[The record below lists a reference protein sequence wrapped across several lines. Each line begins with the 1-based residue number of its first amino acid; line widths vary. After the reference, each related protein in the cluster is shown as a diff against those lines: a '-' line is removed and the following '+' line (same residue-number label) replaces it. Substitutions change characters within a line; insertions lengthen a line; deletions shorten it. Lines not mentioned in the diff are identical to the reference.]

1 MNEEIKKI
9 VELEIDLDNLELEEM
24 GVQVVSFVEEPA
36 IEVDFMA
43 FSAEKFVYP
52 ESGEQHNPFM
62 GRCISVLVGDEGYE
76 SDQAAAICHTY
87 WEEEH
92 GPTEMCAECFDLDE
106 ACWEG
111 YEPIGM
117 KEKNGR
123 MVPNCVP
130 IKARSEEFASYNDYP
145 ESAKNAAKRAL
156 EWKEKNGSDCGTRV
170 GWARANQLAKGEMI
184 SEETIAR
191 MASFARHLQYKDVPY
206 SEGCGGLMVDAWGG
220 QAGIEWASNKLKS
233 IREESG
239 YDPSSLT
246 PYVDQ
251 EDEPRAK
258 QNFSEEEEFTE
269 EQKIILQWAQEHGE
283 QITEDFTY
291 IDPTSEDF
299 NTVGNIA
306 KAIQGLD
313 ILGKMGVRQDEPA
326 EIRYRYTGPSAERGF
341 CKAMLSLNKLYAE
354 GDMRGLRGRL
364 GTINPNM
371 GPRRSNSYNVFAY
384 KGGVNCRHYWSKVAL
399 FKPEGSRRVLM
410 IDQGPA
416 DGDAGKSN
424 NSNTPSPTGSVRNN
438 ASLRFSFSIRDE
450 EKRIVAGPLMTPNK
464 MILRRD
470 GKGEPYYVYFSKD
483 TIRRIQE
490 RFNKSGFQNVT
501 DVDHDGNLLTDNIL
515 LEQWLV
521 ESRVHDKSRYYGFD
535 NLPLGTWFG
544 VYKVNDDQTWEDIKS
559 GKIRG
564 FSIAGDFINKAQP
577 IENTDEQTL
586 SSIINILKEIR

>member
-9 VELEIDLDNLELEEM
+9 VELEIDLDDLQLEEM

-43 FSAEKFVYP
+43 FSKQEFVEP
-52 ESGEQHNPFM
+52 KGGESESDFI
-62 GRCISVLVGDEGYE
+62 GRCIPVLIDEGYDQ
-76 SDQAAAICHTY
+76 DQATAICYTY
-87 WEEEH
+87 Y
-92 GPTEMCAECFDLDE
+92 
-106 ACWEG
+106 EG
-111 YEPIGM
+111 EQQ
-117 KEKNGR
+117 
-123 MVPNCVP
+123 
-130 IKARSEEFASYNDYP
+130 FQSYNDYP
-145 ESAKNAAKRAL
+145 ESARNAAKRAL
-156 EWKEKNGSDCGTRV
+156 EWRDAHPDQDCGTQV
-170 GWARANQLAKGEMI
+170 GWARANQLAKGENI

-220 QAGIEWASNKLKS
+220 QAGIEWASNKLES

-239 YDPSSLT
+239 YDPSQLS
-246 PYVDQ
+246 PYIDY
-251 EDEPRAK
+251 DDDLKRK
-258 QNFSEEEEFTE
+258 EEFSDDDLTE
-269 EQKIILQWAQEHGE
+269 EQKEILLWAKEYGE

-299 NTVGNIA
+299 NTIGNIA

-326 EIRYRYTGPSAERGF
+326 EIRYRYTGPSAERGA
-341 CKAMLSLNKLYAE
+341 CRAILGLNKLYSE
-354 GDMRGLRGRL
+354 DDMDALRSRL
-364 GTINPNM
+364 GAINPKM
-371 GPRRSNSYNVFAY
+371 GPRGTTSYNVFKY
-384 KGGVNCRHYWSKVAL
+384 KMGVNCRHYWSKVAL
-399 FKPEGSRRVLM
+399 FKPEGSRQVLM
-410 IDQGPA
+410 VDQGPA

-424 NSNTPSPTGSVRNN
+424 NSNSPSPTGSVSNN

-464 MILRRD
+464 MILRRE
-470 GKGEPYYVYFSKD
+470 GNGEPYYVFFSKD

-501 DVDHDGNLLTDNIL
+501 DVDHDGQIKTDNIL

-544 VYKVNDDQTWEDIKS
+544 VYKVNDDQTWEDIKA
-559 GKIRG
+559 GKIKG

>member
-9 VELEIDLDNLELEEM
+9 VELEIDLDDLQLEEM

-43 FSAEKFVYP
+43 FSKQEFVEP
-52 ESGEQHNPFM
+52 KGDESESDFI
-62 GRCISVLVGDEGYE
+62 GRCIPVLIGEGY
-76 SDQAAAICHTY
+76 DQEQATAICYTY
-87 WEEEH
+87 Y
-92 GPTEMCAECFDLDE
+92 
-106 ACWEG
+106 EG
-111 YEPIGM
+111 
-117 KEKNGR
+117 
-123 MVPNCVP
+123 
-130 IKARSEEFASYNDYP
+130 S
-145 ESAKNAAKRAL
+145 
-156 EWKEKNGSDCGTRV
+156 
-170 GWARANQLAKGEMI
+170 
-184 SEETIAR
+184 
-191 MASFARHLQYKDVPY
+191 
-206 SEGCGGLMVDAWGG
+206 
-220 QAGIEWASNKLKS
+220 
-233 IREESG
+233 
-239 YDPSSLT
+239 YDPSQLS
-246 PYVDQ
+246 PYIDY
-251 EDEPRAK
+251 DDDLKRK
-258 QNFSEEEEFTE
+258 EEFSGDDLTE

-341 CKAMLSLNKLYAE
+341 CKAMLSLNKVYAE

-364 GTINPNM
+364 SAINPNM
-371 GPRRSNSYNVFAY
+371 GPRGRNSYNVFDY
-384 KGGVNCRHYWSKVAL
+384 KGGVNCRHFWSQVAL
-399 FKPEGSRRVLM
+399 YKPEGSRRVLM
-410 IDQGPA
+410 IEQGPVE
-416 DGDAGKSN
+416 GNPGKSN
-424 NSNTPSPTGSVRNN
+424 NSNTPSPTGSVSNN

-450 EKRIVAGPLMTPNK
+450 DKRIVAGPLMTPNK
-464 MILRRD
+464 MILRRE
-470 GKGEPYYVYFSKD
+470 GNGEPYYVFFSKD

-501 DVDHDGNLLTDNIL
+501 DVDHDGQIKTDNIL

-544 VYKVNDDQTWEDIKS
+544 VYKVNDDETWEDIKS

-577 IENTDEQTL
+577 IETDETVL
-586 SSIINILKEIR
+586 DKIINVLKDIN

>member
-9 VELEIDLDNLELEEM
+9 VELEIDLDDLQLEEM

-43 FSAEKFVYP
+43 FSKQEFVEP
-52 ESGEQHNPFM
+52 KGDESESDFI
-62 GRCISVLVGDEGYE
+62 GRCIPVLIDEGY
-76 SDQAAAICHTY
+76 DQEQATAICYTY
-87 WEEEH
+87 Y
-92 GPTEMCAECFDLDE
+92 
-106 ACWEG
+106 EG
-111 YEPIGM
+111 
-117 KEKNGR
+117 
-123 MVPNCVP
+123 
-130 IKARSEEFASYNDYP
+130 S
-145 ESAKNAAKRAL
+145 
-156 EWKEKNGSDCGTRV
+156 
-170 GWARANQLAKGEMI
+170 
-184 SEETIAR
+184 
-191 MASFARHLQYKDVPY
+191 
-206 SEGCGGLMVDAWGG
+206 
-220 QAGIEWASNKLKS
+220 
-233 IREESG
+233 
-239 YDPSSLT
+239 YDPSQLS
-246 PYVDQ
+246 PYIDY
-251 EDEPRAK
+251 DDDLKRK
-258 QNFSEEEEFTE
+258 EEFSGDDLTE

-341 CKAMLSLNKLYAE
+341 CKAMLSLNKVYAE

-364 GTINPNM
+364 SAINPNM
-371 GPRRSNSYNVFAY
+371 GPRGRNSYNVFDY
-384 KGGVNCRHYWSKVAL
+384 KGGVNCRHFWSQVAL
-399 FKPEGSRRVLM
+399 YKPEGSRRVLM
-410 IDQGPA
+410 IEQGPVE
-416 DGDAGKSN
+416 GNPGKSN
-424 NSNTPSPTGSVRNN
+424 NSNTPSPTGSVSNN

-450 EKRIVAGPLMTPNK
+450 DKRIVAGPLMTPNK
-464 MILRRD
+464 MILRRE
-470 GKGEPYYVYFSKD
+470 GNGEPYYVFFSKD

-501 DVDHDGNLLTDNIL
+501 DVDHDGQILTDNIL

-577 IENTDEQTL
+577 IETDETVL
-586 SSIINILKEIR
+586 DKIINVLKDIN